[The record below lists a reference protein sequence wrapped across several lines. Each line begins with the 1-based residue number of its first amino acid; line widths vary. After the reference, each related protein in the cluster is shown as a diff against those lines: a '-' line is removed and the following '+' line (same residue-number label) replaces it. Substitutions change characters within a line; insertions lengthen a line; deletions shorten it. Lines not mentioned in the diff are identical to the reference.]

1 MSKTA
6 INGLN
11 KGYEWSKYILGLI
24 PRRVILWS
32 RHFSILPQEIPMEQC
47 VAVWRLSLFYRHLI
61 YRAFGLYWMPQ
72 VLGCGSPEDCQDI
85 KNPELVNMLGRGLKG
100 IEVSVF
106 WKSFLNTPLNTTLI
120 CSNLDSSCH
129 ICGVGKTSSLG
140 SISRSSI
147 KWLLWIECF
156 KNLESFG
163 KIHCF
168 TSSLS
173 WCHALQLWYLNY
185 VVLVALSWVWI
196 LFSA

>member
-1 MSKTA
+1 
-6 INGLN
+6 
-11 KGYEWSKYILGLI
+11 
-24 PRRVILWS
+24 
-32 RHFSILPQEIPMEQC
+32 
-47 VAVWRLSLFYRHLI
+47 
-61 YRAFGLYWMPQ
+61 MPP

-173 WCHALQLWYLNY
+173 
-185 VVLVALSWVWI
+185 
-196 LFSA
+196 